1 MTLTVPTEVP
11 TLKPGS
17 SGPSVGDSGRRVADP
32 SAATRPERPRVSEA
46 EPLDLFDKCS
56 RFDRAE
62 ELRRAGLYPYFL
74 PIEENLTEEVVIDGK
89 RFLMIGSNN
98 YLGLTHHPA
107 VKKASQDAI
116 DRYGTGCT
124 GSRFLNGTLDLHVEL
139 ERRLAAF
146 FRKEACITVSTGFQA
161 NLTAIATLAGKND
174 VILCDRENHASIFD
188 GCRLSFAELR
198 KYRHSDMEDLERQ
211 LKQLPPDCGKLIVTD
226 GVFSMNGDLCDLP
239 SIVRLAKEHG
249 ARVMVDD
256 AHGVGVLGANGRG
269 TAEHFGLEDDVDVI
283 VGTFS
288 KSFACLGG
296 FIVGKARVV
305 DFVKHTGRPLIFS
318 ASMTPASAACA
329 LAALGIVEAEPE
341 RRKRLWAHV
350 DRMQRGFVTLGYDVA
365 ASRSAILPIPIGG
378 DLETF
383 RFWRNLHDEGVF
395 ANPVVS
401 PAVPPG
407 EGMIRTSYMATH
419 TDEELDRVLDV
430 FARLG
435 REAGLF
441 RVA

>member
-1 MTLTVPTEVP
+1 MRTAIRMCRL
-11 TLKPGS
+11 
-17 SGPSVGDSGRRVADP
+17 RP
-32 SAATRPERPRVSEA
+32 SAAGPPLAAAAGDRRLSEA
-46 EPLDLFDKCS
+46 DRLDLFEKCR
-56 RFDRAE
+56 RFDRAD

-74 PIEENLTEEVVIDGK
+74 PIEENLTEEVVIDGR
-89 RFLMIGSNN
+89 RFIMIGSNN

-107 VKKASQDAI
+107 VKKASMDAI
-116 DRYGTGCT
+116 ERYGTGCT
-124 GSRFLNGTLDLHVEL
+124 GSRFLNGTLDIHVEL

-161 NLTAIATLAGKND
+161 NLTAISTLAGKND

-198 KYRHSDMEDLERQ
+198 KFRHSDMEDLERQ
-211 LKQLPPDCGKLIVTD
+211 LKSLPPDAGKLIVTD
-226 GVFSMNGDLCDLP
+226 GVFSMKGDLCDLP
-239 SIVRLAKEHG
+239 SIVRLAREHG

-269 TAEHFGLEDDVDVI
+269 TCEHFGLEDEVDVV

-296 FIVGKARVV
+296 FVAAKADVV
-305 DFVKHTGRPLIFS
+305 DYVKHTGRPLIFS

-329 LAALGIVEAEPE
+329 LAALDVIESEPV
-341 RRKRLWAHV
+341 RRERLWNHV
-350 DRMQRGFVTLGYDVA
+350 ERMQKAFVALGYDVA

-378 DLETF
+378 DPETF
-383 RFWRNLHDEGVF
+383 RFWRSLHDEGVF

-430 FARLG
+430 FARIG
-435 REAGLF
+435 REAGLL